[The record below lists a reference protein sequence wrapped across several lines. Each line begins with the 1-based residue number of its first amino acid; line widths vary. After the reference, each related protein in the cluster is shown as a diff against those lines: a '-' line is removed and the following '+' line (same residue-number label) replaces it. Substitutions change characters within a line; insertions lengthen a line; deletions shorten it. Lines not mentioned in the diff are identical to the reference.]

1 MSPWV
6 FNAYIYAV
14 MKEVKMGTEMT
25 EVRLL
30 EERGKWRMLGLL
42 YPDDLVLCVDSE
54 DVKVIVGSL
63 VEVFRGGL

>member
-1 MSPWV
+1 M
-6 FNAYIYAV
+6 
-14 MKEVKMGTEMT
+14 
-25 EVRLL
+25 RLL